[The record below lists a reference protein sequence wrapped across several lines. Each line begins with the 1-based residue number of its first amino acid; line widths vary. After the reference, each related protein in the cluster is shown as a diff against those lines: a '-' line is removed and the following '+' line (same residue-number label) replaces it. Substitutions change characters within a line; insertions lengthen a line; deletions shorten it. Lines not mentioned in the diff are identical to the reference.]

1 MALGLP
7 AATVIGGGI
16 GAIGNLL
23 GGMFGAKGQADANAM
38 NLQIA
43 REQMRFQ
50 ERMSGTAYQRSAK
63 DLEAAGLNRILALGN
78 SASTPAGASATMQS
92 TGTAKQAAAIQIAN
106 IASQTALNVARA
118 KLDVAKTELTNEQR
132 KNTTISTRNLDM
144 QGETILHEREIKRL
158 QALAA
163 QSDPARMR
171 EELRQLRLTGEQQ
184 DMLMKIY
191 RSNPSLMTAQQFPWN
206 GVISAITTVGGGILG
221 AAGVYRM
228 YKVLKNAKMVKGG
241 YAAFKRTL
249 GR

>member
-106 IASQTALNVARA
+106 LASQTALNVARA
-118 KLDVAKTELTNEQR
+118 KLDVAKTDLTNEQV
-132 KNTTISTRNLDM
+132 KNTSIGTRNLDM

-171 EELRQLRLTGEQQ
+171 EQLRQLRLSGEQQ
-184 DMLMKIY
+184 DMLMNIY
-191 RSNPSLMTAQQFPWN
+191 RANPKLMLAQQFPWN
-206 GVISAITTVGGGILG
+206 GVLSAIGMVGTGVGAGAGI
-221 AAGVYRM
+221 YKM
-228 YKVLKNAKMVKGG
+228 YKLLKNKNLVKGG
-241 YAAFKRTL
+241 YAAFKRTI